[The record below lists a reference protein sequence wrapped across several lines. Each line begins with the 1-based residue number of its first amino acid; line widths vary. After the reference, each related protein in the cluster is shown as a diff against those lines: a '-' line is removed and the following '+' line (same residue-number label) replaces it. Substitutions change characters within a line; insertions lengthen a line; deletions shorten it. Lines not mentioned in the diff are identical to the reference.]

1 MGGDES
7 KSSLLKFRVGVEALE
22 VAKSSHS
29 DILRNGILLSL
40 GGVQNP
46 WMLQGL
52 LSRWSFILLFGEE
65 LTDEILTLVGDL
77 GPDWVSK

>member
-1 MGGDES
+1 
-7 KSSLLKFRVGVEALE
+7 
-22 VAKSSHS
+22 
-29 DILRNGILLSL
+29 LSL

-52 LSRWSFILLFGEE
+52 LSGWSFILLFGEE

>member
-1 MGGDES
+1 
-7 KSSLLKFRVGVEALE
+7 
-22 VAKSSHS
+22 
-29 DILRNGILLSL
+29 LSL